1 MTDFFKSAFGNIFSS
16 NQTSSK
22 STSVVNTDEFIGRN
36 VVIANYKLKII
47 RALAEGGYAI
57 VYLAQDITNGTEYAV
72 KVLLFLLSLSFNK
85 VLFILEDVCGR

>member
-47 RALAEGGYAI
+47 RALAEGG
-57 VYLAQDITNGTEYAV
+57 
-72 KVLLFLLSLSFNK
+72 SLKIHFAWNSTCRK
-85 VLFILEDVCGR
+85 KRKKRT